1 LCHSPIKPDL
11 LGFPGISV
19 FACGLRDHVITM
31 FASLSYRLI
40 LGWNWLVCVTNGI
53 GWYRDINDLP
63 MRLIDADPLSI
74 WLRNPQT
81 NDTTLGKPRNQVW
94 KCNREYL
101 KPKQAPTLLESKT
114 PYPTNS
120 NENKKYR
127 MTSKD
132 NYSLITQFSS
142 LENQSRRQN
151 TPS

>member
-1 LCHSPIKPDL
+1 
-11 LGFPGISV
+11 
-19 FACGLRDHVITM
+19 
-31 FASLSYRLI
+31 
-40 LGWNWLVCVTNGI
+40 
-53 GWYRDINDLP
+53 

-101 KPKQAPTLLESKT
+101 KPKQASTLLESKT